1 MHTVND
7 EQEIVELS
15 RLGVNGFYTD
25 FCPGK
30 MI

>member
-1 MHTVND
+1 MND

-25 FCPGK
+25 FVPEK
-30 MI
+30 